1 MNKEEKIKPRSELC
15 STTGVEKIIE
25 EAEKYAKEKG
35 FKLNPN
41 EKIVEG
47 VVKGL
52 LANEKKYG
60 FRYCPCRRLSGN
72 KEEDKKKIC
81 PCAWHQEEIEKQGH
95 CLCGLF
101 AKPRSEPCSTTGVK

>member
-1 MNKEEKIKPRSELC
+1 MSKEKTKPRSELG

-41 EKIVEG
+41 EQIVINI
-47 VVKGL
+47 VKGL
-52 LANEKKYG
+52 LTNEEKYG
-60 FRYCPCRRLSGN
+60 FRYCPCRRVSGK
-72 KEEDKKKIC
+72 KEEDQAKIC